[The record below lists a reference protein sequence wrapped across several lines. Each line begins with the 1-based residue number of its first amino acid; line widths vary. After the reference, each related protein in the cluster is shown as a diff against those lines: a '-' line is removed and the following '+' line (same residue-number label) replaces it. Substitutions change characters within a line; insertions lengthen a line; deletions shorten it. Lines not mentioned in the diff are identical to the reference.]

1 LKECIETLKE
11 VEIDSTVAEISAADP
26 YVNSRKIVYYR
37 NHKHRIYTVFENFP
51 EDLKVLQALNMV
63 LISEIP
69 KATLV
74 KIPYPKPGLKTDLNV
89 VKLGDLTEITKVI
102 SEIIFLLRIKQD
114 IDYENSSYKGYSKV
128 MSWIIK
134 LMKLFSTD
142 KKTVHVTLAPK
153 DHEFLMNELNTGG
166 ETIAYK
172 AFQQT
177 INLLCMISSL
187 NSNSEINK
195 QLKAMTHEKNSMYK
209 LEKSVNDVTNIEPYY
224 IWLSVL
230 SPSERGLLV
239 NKSGRNFFTEQN
251 KLMRQFRSIQPLD
264 AEKKLHELKKDVD
277 DRLPQG
283 VKATIYGRLKFYNA
297 LKSEP
302 EIKKLISSKKETKQL
317 SLKEVLGYAKERS
330 ALSLFAEEN
339 IVATTLG
346 IVSKP
351 TEIMDLTRM
360 IKLNRDTGVTFY
372 YKQDIESCLT
382 IKNSRTR
389 VQQDGNNC
397 REATFLSFL
406 EPRTIQFVPGDKRL

>member
-1 LKECIETLKE
+1 
-11 VEIDSTVAEISAADP
+11 
-26 YVNSRKIVYYR
+26 
-37 NHKHRIYTVFENFP
+37 
-51 EDLKVLQALNMV
+51 
-63 LISEIP
+63 
-69 KATLV
+69 
-74 KIPYPKPGLKTDLNV
+74 
-89 VKLGDLTEITKVI
+89 
-102 SEIIFLLRIKQD
+102 
-114 IDYENSSYKGYSKV
+114 
-128 MSWIIK
+128 
-134 LMKLFSTD
+134 
-142 KKTVHVTLAPK
+142 
-153 DHEFLMNELNTGG
+153 
-166 ETIAYK
+166 
-172 AFQQT
+172 
-177 INLLCMISSL
+177 
-187 NSNSEINK
+187 
-195 QLKAMTHEKNSMYK
+195 MTHEKNSMYK